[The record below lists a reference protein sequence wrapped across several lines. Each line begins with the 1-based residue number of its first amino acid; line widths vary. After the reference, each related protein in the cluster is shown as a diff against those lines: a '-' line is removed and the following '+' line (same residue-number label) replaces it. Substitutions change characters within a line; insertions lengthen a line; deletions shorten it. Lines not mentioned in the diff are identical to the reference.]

1 MIGVLLVSHSKL
13 SHGMK
18 TAVEFVAGEQVNLFS
33 LGLEEAGIA
42 SYREQ
47 LEKLVEDLPKD
58 IKQMILVCDIP
69 AGSPGT
75 NAYEVFSRTG
85 LEVEMLSGM
94 NLAMLLDI
102 ILMRDSKE
110 FQQLITDGI
119 KAGKE
124 SIDRMDFSEEED
136 EEDF

>member
-13 SHGMK
+13 AHGMK

-47 LEKLVEDLPKD
+47 LEKLVKDLPKD

-75 NAYEVFSRTG
+75 NAYEVFAQTG

-110 FQQLITDGI
+110 FQQLIMDGI

-124 SIDRMDFSEEED
+124 SIDRMHFSEEED